1 MSTRNQH
8 RPALAAL
15 VAAAGVLVAWWVYPP
30 TVLGG
35 GAQEG
40 SRHLAAS
47 ALLLAAL
54 ALLAAGVVGL
64 LSRRR
69 PMRMAVHVTAVT
81 GLFAALLLATAPV
94 QSFLYDRL
102 APAPIEP
109 NLAAVRYDTSCP
121 SIITAQECQ
130 QVRQAFGGL
139 DAAGL
144 KHSHHAMMAETG
156 HSAAAQAAMDAPF
169 VADDGPGLGAE
180 TAAYTVEDAA
190 IAFLVA
196 LPLML
201 LAGAVARRVPARS
214 PPAHPRYLWLN
225 RVRSR
230 RTAFA
235 AAVGLVVA
243 GNLVLAA
250 SAASAAVVPWSVPLK
265 IPPVLQG
272 SQVTL
277 QMREANVQIM
287 PTGPATRMWTYNG
300 DFPAPTIRRP
310 SGQTTRVTF
319 RNDLPVTFGEATIHH
334 HGSHSRPS
342 EDGQPDDFLIPPGSL
357 RTYTYEHR
365 ERGENEWAATQWYHD
380 HRMDVTG
387 RNVWNGLVGMFIL
400 DDAVDRALPLPKGEF
415 DVPLVITDRTF
426 DANNQIPYTFNI
438 VGTLGDTWL
447 VNGRPQPYFDVGDR
461 KYRFRVLNA
470 ANRRPMVL
478 ALSNGAPM
486 LQIGTDAGLLPAPV
500 SRTSIVLQPAE
511 RVEIVVDFA
520 SLLGQNVV
528 LLDTNTPATAG
539 NPPRELLQFRVNRD
553 LTETSAVPAA
563 LRPAHRFPAPTVD
576 RQYVLEAQT
585 DAAGNIATWTINDQ
599 LFNSGR
605 IDADPVLGSTERWT
619 FFNIS
624 PQPHA
629 IHLHDVDWKL
639 DARFQVSVDASG
651 NPVRGA
657 ALAVPPY
664 ESATKETFFVPAGQ
678 GISVLTTFTDHVGP
692 YVFHCHMLEHEDMA
706 MMATFNVRA
715 S

>member
-1 MSTRNQH
+1 MSTRNQQ
-8 RPALAAL
+8 RPAVAAL
-15 VAAAGVLVAWWVYPP
+15 IAAAGVLVGWWALPP

-40 SRHLAAS
+40 PRHLAVS
-47 ALLLAAL
+47 ALLIAAL
-54 ALLAAGVVGL
+54 ALLAAGVVGW

-69 PMRMAVHVTAVT
+69 PLRLAVRATAVA
-81 GLFAALLLATAPV
+81 GLFAVLLLVTAPV
-94 QSFLYDRL
+94 QGFLYDRL

-121 SIITAQECQ
+121 SIITATECQ
-130 QVRQAFGGL
+130 QVQQAFGGL

-144 KHSHHAMMAETG
+144 ERSHHAMMAETG
-156 HSAAAQAAMDAPF
+156 HSAEAHAAMNAPF
-169 VADDGPGLGAE
+169 MADDGPGLGAE
-180 TAAYTVEDAA
+180 AAAFAVEDAG
-190 IAFLVA
+190 IVFLIA
-196 LPLML
+196 LPLLL
-201 LAGAVARRVPARS
+201 LAGAVASRIPVRAPPAR
-214 PPAHPRYLWLN
+214 HRHLWLN
-225 RVRSR
+225 KIRSR

-235 AAVGLVVA
+235 ATIGLVVV
-243 GNLVLAA
+243 GNVVLVA
-250 SAASAAVVPWSVPLK
+250 SAATAAVTPWSVQLK

-300 DFPAPTIRRP
+300 SFPAPTIRRP
-310 SGQTTRVTF
+310 SGQTTRITF

-400 DDAVDRALPLPKGEF
+400 DDPLDQSLPLPRGEF
-415 DVPLVITDRTF
+415 DVPLAITDRTF

-461 KYRFRVLNA
+461 KYRFRILNS

-520 SLLGQNVV
+520 GLLGQNVV
-528 LLDTNTPATAG
+528 LRDTNTPGTAG
-539 NPPRELLQFRVNRD
+539 NPPPDLLQFRVNRD
-553 LTETSAVPAA
+553 LTETSSVPAV
-563 LRPAHRFPAPTVD
+563 LRPAPTFPAPTVE
-576 RQYVLEAQT
+576 REYHLEAQI

-599 LFNSGR
+599 LFSSGR
-605 IDADPVLGSTERWT
+605 IDAEPVLGSTERWT
-619 FFNIS
+619 FFNTS

-639 DARFQVSVDASG
+639 DARFNVTVDAAG
-651 NPVRGA
+651 NPVRGSP
-657 ALAVPPY
+657 LAIAPH
-664 ESATKETFFVPAGQ
+664 ESGVKETFFVPANTGF
-678 GISVLTTFTDHVGP
+678 SVLTTFTDHVGE

-706 MMATFNVRA
+706 MMATFNVRRA
-715 S
+715 